1 MHLVVLLYCDQGLVF
16 VSLGETFN
24 QERQNENVRRYEIDA
39 KIRPDR
45 RLLPWEHFL
54 KTTAVY
60 KQEYNVIQ

>member
-1 MHLVVLLYCDQGLVF
+1 VRLVVLLYCDQGLAF
-16 VSLGETFN
+16 VSLGGTFN

-39 KIRPDR
+39 KIRSDCG
-45 RLLPWEHFL
+45 LLPWEHFL